1 VLMKQN
7 GGVNA
12 VAVLDSIRPEGAA
25 EIGYDEK
32 EKERNVIYQIAHS
45 KGIVHQSIRYERGVI
60 LLKESPAMTIVIQTG
75 KGRNVVEKGRLITIL
90 MTNVEVE
97 QPSPID
103 NEK

>member
-1 VLMKQN
+1 MPQH
-7 GGVNA
+7 GGVTA
-12 VAVLDSIRPEGAA
+12 LSLLYSILPEGAA
-25 EIGYDEK
+25 EIGCAVI